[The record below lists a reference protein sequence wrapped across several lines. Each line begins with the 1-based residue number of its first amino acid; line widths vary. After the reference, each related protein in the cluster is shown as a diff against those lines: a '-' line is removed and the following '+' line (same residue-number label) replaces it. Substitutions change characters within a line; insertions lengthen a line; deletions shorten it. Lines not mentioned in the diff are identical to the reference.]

1 MFVCG
6 TRPRPRAGFLL
17 AGGGGGR
24 CGSRRSEQPLG
35 SAASGA
41 DGGPGEGRSDS
52 AKDGVTRRRARVWG
66 SGECGGAGGSGCRG
80 GYGKRGPGAE
90 FLERMMAMRAADIV
104 ADSGAAR
111 SKKNACPSGRRI
123 SGRRVFGGTDG
134 PQPEPSSVGGGGR
147 SGRGVGFAVRVTAGR
162 SGPGLQ
168 FGPQCRPFPR
178 CRCRSGQLRPAQHC
192 RLRPVPQYRCR
203 PG

>member
-1 MFVCG
+1 MEPVLDRGRVFCWPAVEEDG
-6 TRPRPRAGFLL
+6 AA
-17 AGGGGGR
+17 AGGASSLRSGR
-24 CGSRRSEQPLG
+24 PSECAVP
-35 SAASGA
+35 GA
-41 DGGPGEGRSDS
+41 CGGPGEGRGGP

-66 SGECGGAGGSGCRG
+66 SGECGGAGGSGCRD

-104 ADSGAAR
+104 ADCGAVR
-111 SKKNACPSGRRI
+111 SKKRLPIGRKGRRV
-123 SGRRVFGGTDG
+123 SGRRVVSGIDG

-162 SGPGLQ
+162 PGPGLQ
-168 FGPQCRPFPR
+168 FGLQCRPFPR
-178 CRCRSGQLRPAQHC
+178 GRRRSAQHC